1 MRDESPCTGNGR
13 TTWLEAWQFFR
24 HFLRHRGQT
33 GAIAPSSV
41 FLARR
46 MSAAVGAHRAGAI
59 VEIGPGTG
67 AFTRELHRQ
76 RHPEATL
83 ILIEKNPDF
92 AAWLRERFPEL
103 PVVQDCATRAREHL
117 DRLEIPHVD
126 AVVSGLPWAAMP
138 ASLQDDLLGAIRE
151 ILAPGGIF
159 ATFAYFGPHW
169 LPAGA
174 RFRQRLQQHFPKLE
188 TSPVELRNLPPA
200 FVYRACAPEEHRS
213 SA

>member
-1 MRDESPCTGNGR
+1 VKDQSAPTGDGR

-46 MSAAVGAHRAGAI
+46 MSAAVGAKQARTI

-67 AFTRELHRQ
+67 AFTRELHRH
-76 RHPEATL
+76 RHPDATL

-103 PVVQDCATRAREHL
+103 PVVQDCATRMREHL
-117 DRLEIPHVD
+117 DRLEIGEVD

-138 ASLQDDLLGAIRE
+138 ASLQDELLGAIRG
-151 ILAPGGIF
+151 ILAPEGTF

-169 LPAGA
+169 LPAGV
-174 RFRQRLQQHFPKLE
+174 RFRQRLQQHFPQLE

-200 FVYRACAPEEHRS
+200 FVYRACAPEGN
-213 SA
+213 